1 MEKVIERG
9 DALYNNSFSFK
20 KSKILFYFKLNKIT
34 LEKIDY
40 IEKKS
45 GINLSEIR
53 AKIINIKNISK
64 KFFYKIFKK

>member
-9 DALYNNSFSFK
+9 DALYNNSFSLK

-53 AKIINIKNISK
+53 AKIIK
-64 KFFYKIFKK
+64 